1 VSWFLRSMDVVVCA
15 PRPLRIAL
23 PDGVDPPDSRPDL
36 PAVLPRQKR
45 PLNRVPRSPGR
56 PLVER
61 RPAKFLAA
69 DRVPEKYSREK
80 GETNGLK

>member
-1 VSWFLRSMDVVVCA
+1 MSWCVRHGRCA
-15 PRPLRIAL
+15 SRYPMAL
-23 PDGVDPPDSRPDL
+23 TRRTPDQIC

-45 PLNRVPRSPGR
+45 PLNRVSRSPGR

-61 RPAKFLAA
+61 RPVKFLAA